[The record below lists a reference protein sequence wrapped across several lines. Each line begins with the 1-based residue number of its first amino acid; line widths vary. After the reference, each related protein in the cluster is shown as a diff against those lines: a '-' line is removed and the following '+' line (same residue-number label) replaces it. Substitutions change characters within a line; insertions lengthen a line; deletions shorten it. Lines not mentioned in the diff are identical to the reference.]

1 MLSAV
6 LGGGHLEHVGHAE
19 QRLPGVPV
27 GDHLQTE
34 AINTIKSEDESAL
47 LPVRL

>member
-27 GDHLQTE
+27 GDHLQTD
-34 AINTIKSEDESAL
+34 IVRIKRKD
-47 LPVRL
+47 VFVK

>member
-27 GDHLQTE
+27 GDHLQTD
-34 AINTIKSEDESAL
+34 AIRIKSEDESAL